1 MLAGFVAEEVILV
14 DVHHQELVE
23 LHVLVALQG
32 RAVAGPAQPLE
43 VDAETLRELRAGQ
56 TRALRV
62 GGGTREH
69 SGPEAKPTRRGG
81 GAHLAQFQLFNERG
95 PLVFHLLP
103 IRRPFGFDLKSERQ
117 RSAEFLEMK
126 HLGTATDRVALHLH
140 SAGGDLHLRKELSG
154 PVNRES
160 FSLF

>member
-32 RAVAGPAQPLE
+32 RAVAGPTQPLE

-81 GAHLAQFQLFNERG
+81 GVLT
-95 PLVFHLLP
+95 LP
-103 IRRPFGFDLKSERQ
+103 
-117 RSAEFLEMK
+117 
-126 HLGTATDRVALHLH
+126 
-140 SAGGDLHLRKELSG
+140 
-154 PVNRES
+154 S
-160 FSLF
+160 FSCLTNVVLWCSTFSPFDVPLASI